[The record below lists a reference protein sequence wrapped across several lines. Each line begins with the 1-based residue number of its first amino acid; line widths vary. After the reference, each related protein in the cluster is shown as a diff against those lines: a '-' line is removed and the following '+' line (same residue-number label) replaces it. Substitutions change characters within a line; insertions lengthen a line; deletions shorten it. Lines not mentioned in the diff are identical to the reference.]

1 MIDLNLKKQLDIIM
15 SWNRPDVAKKY
26 ILLQGTD
33 IEVFE
38 LNDTILYLFYYIFY
52 YLKERNI
59 RRKNV

>member
-1 MIDLNLKKQLDIIM
+1 M